1 MGSYTQPS
9 RILDKSH
16 SVLNDALGKIQTD
29 IAANLKNNRTR
40 AIEEQK
46 LLEKKRIEKQKADVK
61 RAKDKRTLE
70 KQQRKAGLNVVHS
83 VKNTMVG
90 EEEGYANVR
99 VGDEVIK
106 VKKSN
111 VDKARELRQKALKGE
126 DTTKELLKLQ
136 EETSF
141 DVMSDL
147 DELDDDDFG
156 GIQFGIEEDLKYLY
170 GELANYDPNSVEYET
185 IYGNIEQI
193 LDEAPVLVDLVNK
206 TVESNKG
213 AWNLNGELLNPE
225 RGISGIALDD
235 GAPEFDLR
243 LEASKHIIFG
253 TKQGR
258 FSFESVGNKQP
269 GFKGSSYILY
279 TAEDGRQLK
288 IGYNEYKELVENGG
302 GLIGSTDADP
312 YDKGIKKIWDQ
323 NKNAYSQLKTK
334 STNSLTN
341 VQGDRKV
348 TVRTIVQD
356 FDNANANL
364 EKSITDFVYN
374 GGMNNVEGKIPG
386 YNYAQNFWQ
395 MAGGPDGSEEMR
407 RWSNTKEQKERLS
420 KLLIDDLKR
429 KYASETSRTT
439 YINDRDAGEANVD
452 IVNDIVNNNSIVVN
466 EDISNKYFKGK
477 SKIGNNEQA
486 NYGYQDIY
494 DNYNTLSDQGF
505 RGAADVLTDISA
517 KNQKTPKKWE
527 SGGILQQK
535 LFKSKGYKIEDE
547 DGNAIDD
554 VDATKLYVETPSGYQ
569 ELEIDSFED
578 LMNQVRQA
586 AGVTPT
592 NHKKAMGKVNMDVKL
607 KDTAQEVDTNKFN
620 PIETA
625 NQLS

>member
-1 MGSYTQPS
+1 
-9 RILDKSH
+9 
-16 SVLNDALGKIQTD
+16 
-29 IAANLKNNRTR
+29 
-40 AIEEQK
+40 
-46 LLEKKRIEKQKADVK
+46 
-61 RAKDKRTLE
+61 
-70 KQQRKAGLNVVHS
+70 
-83 VKNTMVG
+83 
-90 EEEGYANVR
+90 
-99 VGDEVIK
+99 
-106 VKKSN
+106 
-111 VDKARELRQKALKGE
+111 
-126 DTTKELLKLQ
+126 
-136 EETSF
+136 
-141 DVMSDL
+141 MSDL

-213 AWNLNGELLNPE
+213 AWNLNGQLLKPE

-341 VQGDRKV
+341 VEGDRKV

-364 EKSITDFVYN
+364 EKSITEFVN
-374 GGMNNVEGKIPG
+374 KGGMNNVEGKIPG

-395 MAGGPDGSEEMR
+395 MAGGPDGSEDMR
-407 RWSNTKEQKERLS
+407 VWKNTEKQKERLA
-420 KLLIDDLKR
+420 KLLIQDIKR
-429 KYASETSRTT
+429 EYASETSRTT
-439 YINDRDAGEANVD
+439 YVNDREADTASVD
-452 IVNDIVNNNSIVVN
+452 IVNDIVNNNSISVTP
-466 EDISNKYFKGK
+466 EISEKYFKNKNKPVGDRVK
-477 SKIGNNEQA
+477 
-486 NYGYQDIY
+486 YGYQDIY
-494 DNYNTLSDQGF
+494 DNYNSLSNNNF
-505 RGAADVLTDISA
+505 RGAAEVLTRIDRSNT
-517 KNQKTPKKWE
+517 KNYV
-527 SGGILQQK
+527 SGGDLN
-535 LFKSKGYKIEDE
+535 SKVIKDNGYKLTLE
-547 DGNAIDD
+547 DGTSFDVWAADPSKIYLESTNNPGTFKKLNIDD
-554 VDATKLYVETPSGYQ
+554 
-569 ELEIDSFED
+569 FES
-578 LMNQVRQA
+578 LMNEVQRA
-586 AGVTPT
+586 SGVTPT
-592 NHKKAMGKVNMDVKL
+592 QHKKAMKLINMG
-607 KDTAQEVDTNKFN
+607 DTAQEFNK
-620 PIETA
+620 IELA

>member
-1 MGSYTQPS
+1 
-9 RILDKSH
+9 
-16 SVLNDALGKIQTD
+16 LNDALGKIQTD
-29 IAANLKNNRTR
+29 IATNLKNNRTR

-46 LLEKKRIEKQKADVK
+46 RLEKERREKQKADVK
-61 RAKDKRTLE
+61 KAEDKRTLE
-70 KQQRKAGLNVVHS
+70 KQQRKAGLSVVHS
-83 VKNTMVG
+83 VNNTLVG

-99 VGDEVIK
+99 VGDEIIK

-111 VDKARELRQKALKGE
+111 VDKARELRQRKEKGE
-126 DTTKELLKLQ
+126 DITKELDELQ

-185 IYGNIEQI
+185 LYGNIEQV

-213 AWNLNGELLNPE
+213 AWNLNGELLKPE
-225 RGISGIALDD
+225 RGISGILLDD
-235 GAPEFDLR
+235 DAPNFDLR
-243 LEASKHIIFG
+243 AEASRHIIFG

-279 TAEDGRQLK
+279 TSPTLGQLK

-341 VQGDRKV
+341 VEGDRKV

-356 FDNANANL
+356 FDTANENL
-364 EKSITDFVYN
+364 EKSIIDFVN
-374 GGMNNVEGKIPG
+374 KGGMNNVEGKIPG

-395 MAGGPDGSEEMR
+395 MAGGPDGSEDMR
-407 RWSNTKEQKERLS
+407 VWKNTKEQKERLA
-420 KLLIDDLKR
+420 KLLIQDIKR
-429 KYASETSRTT
+429 EYASETSRTT
-439 YINDRDAGEANVD
+439 YVNDREADPASVD
-452 IVNDIVNNNSIVVN
+452 IVNDIVNNNSISVTP
-466 EDISNKYFKGK
+466 EISEKYFKNKNKPVGDRVK
-477 SKIGNNEQA
+477 
-486 NYGYQDIY
+486 YGYQDIY
-494 DNYNTLSDQGF
+494 DNYNSLSNNGF
-505 RGAADVLTDISA
+505 EGAAEVLTRIDRTNKKTYKSGA
-517 KNQKTPKKWE
+517 VLTNQMIKENNYRLKDENGDSILRANPKKLYLDTNNDGTFTELNVDDFE
-527 SGGILQQK
+527 S
-535 LFKSKGYKIEDE
+535 
-547 DGNAIDD
+547 
-554 VDATKLYVETPSGYQ
+554 
-569 ELEIDSFED
+569 
-578 LMNQVRQA
+578 LMNEVQSA
-586 AGVTPT
+586 SGVSTP
-592 NHKKAMGKVNMDVKL
+592 NHKKAMKLINMG
-607 KDTAQEVDTNKFN
+607 DTAFN
-620 PIETA
+620 EIEIA
-625 NQLS
+625 NQLA

>member
-1 MGSYTQPS
+1 
-9 RILDKSH
+9 
-16 SVLNDALGKIQTD
+16 LGKIQTD
-29 IAANLKNNRTR
+29 IATNLKNNRTR

-46 LLEKKRIEKQKADVK
+46 LLEKQRIEKQKADVK

-126 DTTKELLKLQ
+126 DTTKELVKLQ

-170 GELANYDPNSVEYET
+170 GELAKYDPNSVEYET
-185 IYGNIEQI
+185 VYGNIEQI

-279 TAEDGRQLK
+279 TAENGKQLK

-420 KLLIDDLKR
+420 KLLIDDVKR

-439 YINDRDAGEANVD
+439 YVNDRDAGEANVD
-452 IVNDIVNNNSIVVN
+452 IVSDIVNNNSILVN

-505 RGAADVLTDISA
+505 RGAAEVLTDISA
-517 KNQKTPKKWE
+517 KNERTPRKWK
-527 SGGILQQK
+527 GGTVLQQE
-535 LFKSKGYKIEDE
+535 LIKSKGYKIEDE
-547 DGNAIDD
+547 DGNALQD
-554 VDATKLYVETPSGYQ
+554 VDPTKLYVETAGGYQ
-569 ELEIDSFED
+569 ELDIDSFED
-578 LMNQVRQA
+578 LMNQVRPA
-586 AGVTPT
+586 AGITPT

-607 KDTAQEVDTNKFN
+607 KDTAQETNTNKFN

>member
-29 IAANLKNNRTR
+29 ITTNLKNNRAR

-46 LLEKKRIEKQKADVK
+46 RLEKQRVEKQKADVK
-61 RAKDKRTLE
+61 KQKDINTLKSKE
-70 KQQRKAGLNVVHS
+70 RKMPSVYS
-83 VKNTMVG
+83 VKNTMV
-90 EEEGYANVR
+90 
-99 VGDEVIK
+99 D
-106 VKKSN
+106 
-111 VDKARELRQKALKGE
+111 
-126 DTTKELLKLQ
+126 
-136 EETSF
+136 EETSPS
-141 DVMSDL
+141 VIGEE
-147 DELDDDDFG
+147 DELNEDDFG

-170 GELANYDPNSVEYET
+170 GELANYDVNSVAYEST
-185 IYGNIEQI
+185 KGLVEKV
-193 LDEAPVLVDLVNK
+193 LDEAPVLVDLVNQ
-206 TVESNKG
+206 TVENNKG
-213 AWNLNGELLNPE
+213 AWNLNGELLKPE
-225 RGISGIALDD
+225 RGISGLILYD
-235 GAPEFDLR
+235 GSPEFDLR
-243 LEASKHIIFG
+243 LEASKNILFG

-269 GFKGSSYILY
+269 GFEGSSYVLY
-279 TAEDGRQLK
+279 KADDGKRELK
-288 IGYNEYKELVENGG
+288 IGYQEYKELVENGG

-356 FDNANANL
+356 FDVANENL
-364 EKSITDFVYN
+364 EKSITDFVYK

-395 MAGGPDGSEEMR
+395 MAGGPNGKEAMR
-407 RWSNTKEQKERLS
+407 VWKNTEEQKERLS
-420 KLLIDDLKR
+420 DLLIEDIKR

-439 YINDRDAGEANVD
+439 YVNDREADSESVD

-466 EDISNKYFKGK
+466 EKISNDYFKGK
-477 SKIGNNEQA
+477 SKINNNEQA

-505 RGAADVLTDISA
+505 KGAAEVLNDISP
-517 KNQKTPKKWE
+517 KNQTTSKKWQ
-527 SGGILQQK
+527 SGGILQQE
-535 LFKSKGYKIEDE
+535 LIKSKGYKIEDE
-547 DGNAIDD
+547 DGNALED
-554 VDATKLYVETPSGYQ
+554 VDSTKLYVETASGWQ
-569 ELEIDSFED
+569 ELDVDGFED

-586 AGVTPT
+586 ANISRS
-592 NHKKAMGKVNMDVKL
+592 NHKKAMSKVNMDVKL
-607 KDTAQEVDTNKFN
+607 KDTAQETNTNKFN